1 MMKTLCTALIG
12 IAMISAPA
20 VAQNA
25 NDKAQQPKATEQQQ
39 SQASQ
44 KQENASA
51 TGLWQGSKL
60 IGLNVYNDKNEKIG
74 DIKQLMVDKSGKI
87 ADVVVGVGGF
97 LGMGERD
104 VAVKFS
110 EIKWS
115 DQPIRNTTSSN
126 NQRPMGSTT
135 GSNSPAASSSQSNAK
150 QTYPDH
156 AVWNVDKK
164 EVESMPQFNYNK

>member
-1 MMKTLCTALIG
+1 MKTLCTALIG
-12 IAMISAPA
+12 IAVISAPA
-20 VAQNA
+20 FAQNA
-25 NDKAQQPKATEQQQ
+25 NEKAQQPKATEQQQ
-39 SQASQ
+39 SQVSQ
-44 KQENASA
+44 KQENAST

-135 GSNSPAASSSQSNAK
+135 GSNSTAASSSQSNAK
-150 QTYPDH
+150 KTYPDH